1 MYEQVLCLGKGGA
14 AEVFLMRH
22 VERKTL
28 HAVKRIRVEASS
40 TARTH
45 KDILQEAHIIRR
57 LQHPHIVECCD
68 AFVSSEDANF
78 YIVMEYCDG
87 GTLDDRVKER
97 RPEEFFTKATG
108 MVRAVSFG
116 CTLHARS

>member
-1 MYEQVLCLGKGGA
+1 MEMYEQVCLGKGGA

-28 HAVKRIRVEASS
+28 HAVKRIRVEGSS

-45 KDILQEAHIIRR
+45 KDILQETHIIRR
-57 LQHPHIVECCD
+57 LQQHHIVECCD
-68 AFVSSEDANF
+68 AFVNSEDGNL

-87 GTLDDRVKER
+87 GTLDERVKAR
-97 RPEEFFTKATG
+97 G
-108 MVRAVSFG
+108 V
-116 CTLHARS
+116 LHRSQPQMCR